1 MKLKK
6 YDKNPVLSP
15 NPKNAWESLVVC
27 NPGVW
32 YDEPTKTVYMLYR
45 AAGNDS
51 EHKIHFGL
59 ATSKDGYNFT
69 RVSDKPVLS
78 PSEDGYDGGCI
89 EDARIVK
96 MGDWFYVTYAFR
108 PFPPGRYWEKAGY
121 MPEMPYKNEPD
132 LPRFTR
138 ENLTMSGLL
147 ISKDL
152 KKFHRVG
159 TLTTPDVDDRDVIL
173 FPEKVGGKFWVL
185 RRPNDWV
192 GPKYGCEKASIWIS
206 SGDDLLMCGT
216 PELLAQ
222 SEQPWENKKI
232 GGSCPPLKTDKGWL
246 VCYHGVDKEKNTY
259 RTGFLMLDLKD
270 PRKVIARTED
280 YVMEPEH
287 DYETKGIVPFGVV
300 FPTGNVVINGTLFVY
315 YGAADMY
322 IGVATAPLKE
332 VVDFVMK
339 HPVKTAV
346 KA

>member
-1 MKLKK
+1 
-6 YDKNPVLSP
+6 
-15 NPKNAWESLVVC
+15 
-27 NPGVW
+27 
-32 YDEPTKTVYMLYR
+32 
-45 AAGNDS
+45 
-51 EHKIHFGL
+51 
-59 ATSKDGYNFT
+59 
-69 RVSDKPVLS
+69 
-78 PSEDGYDGGCI
+78 
-89 EDARIVK
+89 
-96 MGDWFYVTYAFR
+96 
-108 PFPPGRYWEKAGY
+108 

-173 FPEKVGGKFWVL
+173 FPEKINGKFWVL

-206 SGDDLLMCGT
+206 SGDDLLMCEK

-222 SEQPWENKKI
+222 PQAAWENKKI

-332 VVDFVMK
+332 VVDFAILQILGRFDDGRLDLFGLLAGGEFRLRLAGLFQLLGLVSQSPLRFVQFGLELALRFLERLLLFFS
-339 HPVKTAV
+339 HGSSLLYQCAFVLVGTVVGLHDGPVGVGRLRHQVETFDR
-346 KA
+346 